1 MGCDFKSPV
10 GNNSLLLFIHS
21 VKIPLEDFIQYV
33 IQADEKHTLL
43 STTCMLCC
51 KEQRLAK
58 ENYTNMCCV
67 FH

>member
-43 STTCMLCC
+43 NTTC
-51 KEQRLAK
+51 
-58 ENYTNMCCV
+58 T
-67 FH
+67 